1 MLNISNLS
9 RTRSV
14 ASLPCKIVWEFD
26 AVFYQEFMLSSGVFR
41 RETASGFYPWGN
53 VVGPRKRVAEGL
65 CGWWHGN
72 SFPMTQSAQSLR
84 QMRSIPRWSKAVFYV
99 FVFDSIHE
107 PATMPNLFPEIFYQ
121 WKNLQCFLKW
131 ILEVATMRAMVRM
144 ALMSASN
151 GNSPACGTPIFSMAS
166 APTTFCS
173 VR

>member
-1 MLNISNLS
+1 M
-9 RTRSV
+9 RFFTKK
-14 ASLPCKIVWEFD
+14 PCYHQGFF
-26 AVFYQEFMLSSGVFR
+26 AVKR
-41 RETASGFYPWGN
+41 REVFILGAKWIAL
-53 VVGPRKRVAEGL
+53 VR
-65 CGWWHGN
+65 GWRRNWRHGN
-72 SFPMTQSAQSLR
+72 SFPMAQNAQSHR
-84 QMRSIPRWSKAVFYV
+84 QMRSIPHCHKAVFYV

>member
-1 MLNISNLS
+1 MKNHAPTQMLVIVLRNLMRFFTKKS
-9 RTRSV
+9 FCHQGFFAVKRR
-14 ASLPCKIVWEFD
+14 
-26 AVFYQEFMLSSGVFR
+26 AVFILGAMWWALVRGWRSDC
-41 RETASGFYPWGN
+41 A
-53 VVGPRKRVAEGL
+53 L
-65 CGWWHGN
+65 C
-72 SFPMTQSAQSLR
+72 SE
-84 QMRSIPRWSKAVFYV
+84 AVFYV